1 MENNFKEKNNPFYLP
16 RKPYLGFISSI
27 IERIFGLKKLQRL
40 YETRPNISS
49 CDEFLRFTLDV
60 LKINYKIKKG
70 TIDSIPESG
79 PCVIVANHPLGGAE
93 GVILS
98 EIIRKKRK
106 DVRILANDI
115 LKRITELSELFI
127 DVDVFAG
134 DSVVKANL
142 KALRTA
148 QSHVENGGVLLV
160 FPSGAVSLYDK
171 ETGLLSDQE
180 WNRSVSRIARK
191 TQATTVPIYI
201 DGRNSKLF
209 YFLKKL
215 NPILGTAM
223 LPREL
228 INKGNKIINIAI
240 GEPIKFNEVKAL
252 SNDVALTNYYRLN
265 TYLLSAQHS
274 DNKIVGVKQD
284 TNSGFEDI
292 IPEVPKDKLILDIS
306 NLENDKLFE
315 QGDFE
320 VYCSQ
325 SKDIPNVLRELGR
338 VRETSF
344 RAVGEGTGKSLDIDE
359 FDDYY
364 LHLFIWDKTKL
375 NIAGAYRLGLV
386 DEIVSKKGI
395 QGLYSRTLFNY
406 ENDLIK
412 QLGNSIELGRSVIDQ
427 EYQKNVTT
435 LLLLWQGLNK
445 FLFRHP
451 KYTTFWGPVSI
462 SDDYSLWSKQLL
474 AESLSIHH
482 YDTNKASLVEPTNP
496 LKNKKGERFWH
507 VDMLTALGD
516 IQLLSKVISRIDP
529 GKTVPV
535 LLKKY
540 IGITGKL
547 ICFNVDPA
555 FNDCLDGLIVVNM
568 LNVPEKNLIK
578 WMGKEEA
585 ALYLD
590 QHKSIQR

>member
-1 MENNFKEKNNPFYLP
+1 
-16 RKPYLGFISSI
+16 
-27 IERIFGLKKLQRL
+27 
-40 YETRPNISS
+40 
-49 CDEFLRFTLDV
+49 
-60 LKINYKIKKG
+60 
-70 TIDSIPESG
+70 
-79 PCVIVANHPLGGAE
+79 
-93 GVILS
+93 
-98 EIIRKKRK
+98 
-106 DVRILANDI
+106 
-115 LKRITELSELFI
+115 
-127 DVDVFAG
+127 
-134 DSVVKANL
+134 
-142 KALRTA
+142 
-148 QSHVENGGVLLV
+148 
-160 FPSGAVSLYDK
+160 
-171 ETGLLSDQE
+171 
-180 WNRSVSRIARK
+180 
-191 TQATTVPIYI
+191 
-201 DGRNSKLF
+201 
-209 YFLKKL
+209 
-215 NPILGTAM
+215 M

-228 INKGNKIINIAI
+228 INKGNKTINIAI

-265 TYLLSAQHS
+265 TYLLSAQQL
-274 DNKIVGVKQD
+274 DNKISSIKQD

-292 IPEVPKDKLILDIS
+292 ISEVPKDKLILDIS

-320 VYCSQ
+320 VYCSK

-482 YDTNKASLVEPTNP
+482 YDMNKASLVEPTNP
-496 LKNKKGERFWH
+496 LKNKKLA
-507 VDMLTALGD
+507 VAL
-516 IQLLSKVISRIDP
+516 
-529 GKTVPV
+529 
-535 LLKKY
+535 
-540 IGITGKL
+540 
-547 ICFNVDPA
+547 
-555 FNDCLDGLIVVNM
+555 
-568 LNVPEKNLIK
+568 
-578 WMGKEEA
+578 
-585 ALYLD
+585 
-590 QHKSIQR
+590 